1 MSAGAD
7 ENVRSSSELTMGSDK
22 IAKDMERLNS
32 VITEA
37 ARGSISQVNSEAYSL
52 SGWANQLQELVNK
65 FKLS

>member
-1 MSAGAD
+1 
-7 ENVRSSSELTMGSDK
+7 MGSDK